1 MVINKREKK
10 DLKQTGEEYR
20 KSLEDTFLNY
30 ASEQGQRRL
39 DKIGF
44 IQLLLH
50 SDHIL
55 RVFFFVFLKICCGGK
70 QHNDKHRQ
78 YSYTQWQVPLGKLPP
93 PGQVIG

>member
-1 MVINKREKK
+1 MVINKREKN

-55 RVFFFVFLKICCGGK
+55 RFFLFFVFLKICCGGK
-70 QHNDKHRQ
+70 QHNDKHQQ
-78 YSYTQWQVPLGKLPP
+78 YSYTQWQVPLEKLSPH
-93 PGQVIG
+93 QVIG